1 MPNYKNV
8 NEGIVDR
15 IVTSII
21 HKFAAGLSS
30 ATINRLKQSDPA
42 LAKEMDKIDKARD
55 NMEAILSKKKRLAR
69 VRSGD
74 AVGFSDE
81 YLRSLGIEPRRPG
94 R

>member
-21 HKFAAGLSS
+21 HKLAAGLSS
-30 ATINRLKQSDPA
+30 ATINRLKKSDPA

-55 NMEAILSKKKRLAR
+55 NIEAILSKKDLAAI
-69 VRSGD
+69 RSGEMPQWMKD
-74 AVGFSDE
+74 M
-81 YLRSLGIEPRRPG
+81 
-94 R
+94 